1 MSRKPIASDL
11 ENKALDPQLKEK
23 LQLTLQAREFSK
35 ELGLNPKKTF
45 LSYSDLKNMPTIWVV
60 TAAEKF
66 KLKPHL
72 WHFPVVGALP
82 YKGFFNK
89 EDAESELKELKEK
102 GYDVSLRTTAAF
114 SSLGWFDDPIMPSTL
129 SLPPM
134 SLFNTVIH
142 EITHTSLWIPNHV
155 SFNETM
161 ANTIGYLATAEYF
174 MRGENIDK
182 AIKAKEELY
191 RECKTAQVFNSS
203 YNSLKT
209 LYESQTNEAKKE
221 QEKSIIFSHL
231 SHEIEKLSET
241 IKTNETKSPK
251 SSSISLNNASFLAYY
266 TYLEKFDLFLTLFLT
281 KNSIKEYYKAL
292 TELANSAKVD
302 EPFEALTSYL
312 EKSAYE
318 INNETEFCSLVVSR
332 FGRVSEPSNIDK

>member
-1 MSRKPIASDL
+1 MSRRPIASDL
-11 ENKALDPQLKEK
+11 ENKPLDPLLKEK
-23 LQLTLQAREFSK
+23 LQLTLKAREFSK

-66 KLKPHL
+66 KLKPYL
-72 WHFPVVGALP
+72 WDFPVVGALP

-89 EDAESELKELKEK
+89 EDAESELQRLKEK

-134 SLFNTVIH
+134 YLFNTVIH
-142 EITHTSLWIPNHV
+142 EITHTSLWIPEHV

-161 ANTIGYLATAEYF
+161 ANTLGYLATAEYF
-174 MRGENIDK
+174 SRGEDIDK
-182 AIKAKEELY
+182 ALKAKEELY
-191 RECKTAQVFNSS
+191 RECKTAQLFNSAH
-203 YNSLKT
+203 NSLHA
-209 LYESQTNEAKKE
+209 LYESSVEEAKKE
-221 QEKSIIFSHL
+221 EDKSEIFNVL
-231 SHEIEKLSET
+231 SRKIEALTGTVKREEGQNT
-241 IKTNETKSPK
+241 K

-266 TYLEKFDLFLTLFLT
+266 TYLENFDLFLTLFLM

-292 TELANSAKVD
+292 TELANSAKVE
-302 EPFEALTSYL
+302 EPFEALKSYL
-312 EKSAYE
+312 KKSAYE
-318 INNETEFCSLVVSR
+318 INKETEFCSVVVSR
-332 FGRVSEPSNIDK
+332 FERISKPSNIDK